1 MTTGSASDLLW
12 SLAVLSGW
20 LAIICLVG
28 GWYAGAKFQTFLKAP
43 LSEEVE
49 HLTHVWERRVDRWTA
64 LGLLTS
70 GLSVLCIIGWLASE
84 KMVQ

>member
-12 SLAVLSGW
+12 SLTVLSGW